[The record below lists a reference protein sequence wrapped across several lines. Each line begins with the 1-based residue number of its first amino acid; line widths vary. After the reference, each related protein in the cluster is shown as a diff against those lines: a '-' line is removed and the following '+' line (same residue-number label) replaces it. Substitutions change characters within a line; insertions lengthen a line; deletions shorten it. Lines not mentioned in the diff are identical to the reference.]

1 MCIFTLWGILF
12 TTKPPV
18 CTLWSWFWWW
28 GGCCLS
34 SFSSSWPHLYLWTL
48 HSKFLTIPS
57 HVCTWCSYW
66 PFWAWRWPNRRL
78 VRVWACSGWPSLK
91 KKLLLA
97 PELQTIWT
105 RVWSEN
111 TNFGFPGKE
120 NFLPANTQWEAA
132 AVKVSSSL
140 SKKRANL
147 WWCEKVDISNSFKLL
162 DFWTFTF
169 VLLYFPTPT

>member
-91 KKLLLA
+91 KKTFIGPWTADHLDEGLIWEYEFRVSRKGKL
-97 PELQTIWT
+97 PPCQHTMGSSCCESELIIKQ
-105 RVWSEN
+105 E
-111 TNFGFPGKE
+111 E
-120 NFLPANTQWEAA
+120 
-132 AVKVSSSL
+132 
-140 SKKRANL
+140 SKPLVMWKSGYI
-147 WWCEKVDISNSFKLL
+147 K
-162 DFWTFTF
+162 
-169 VLLYFPTPT
+169 